1 MKSLLSTALAATIG
15 AIAFV
20 PSAFAATT
28 SNSGTISISG
38 KVVADTCTITV
49 NGSGNTVTLP
59 TVTTSQFTATG
70 QARGPQ
76 GFTVNL
82 ANCDNGA
89 TGAQLS
95 FKTGTGNATDGN
107 LTNTGTAQGVEV
119 QLLAGGT
126 SGSAINVTTDG
137 NAPLVTL
144 SNGTGSTSMTA
155 QYYSTAASVGAG
167 SVTAA
172 ATVTFAYN

>member
-20 PSAFAATT
+20 PSAFAAT
-28 SNSGTISISG
+28 NSGTINING
-38 KVVADTCTITV
+38 KVVADSCAITV

-59 TVTTSQFTATG
+59 TVTTSQFTTAG

-76 GFTVNL
+76 NFTLNL
-82 ANCDNGA
+82 SGCDNSA
-89 TGAQLS
+89 TSAQLS
-95 FKTGTGNATDGN
+95 FKTGTANATDGN
-107 LTNTGTAQGVEV
+107 LTNGGSATGVEV
-119 QLLAGGT
+119 QLLAGA
-126 SGSAINVTTDG
+126 SVINTNTDA

-144 SNGTGSTSMTA
+144 SSGAGSTSMTA
-155 QYYSTAASVGAG
+155 QYYSSAAAVGAG

-172 ATVTFAYN
+172 ATVTFSYN